1 MKSLFSA
8 SAMKKRYSRAP
19 TMHAAVVITRL
30 RAGRMVSP
38 MITAA
43 RPMTMVPMPIEMS
56 APP

>member
-1 MKSLFSA
+1 MKPLFSA
-8 SAMKKRYSRAP
+8 KAMKKRYSKAP

-43 RPMTMVPMPIEMS
+43 TR
-56 APP
+56 